1 MFCGYNSVHSTIDS
15 QNSDI
20 KGCSSKS
27 VHKYCPES
35 ITQLTQLSVLKII
48 QPDCKIINWQYSTIT
63 AWQVQM
69 VQVLHDGVYHKI
81 ESYHQQKK
89 TWDTLP
95 SRLS

>member
-48 QPDCKIINWQYSTIT
+48 QPDCKIIKL
-63 AWQVQM
+63 A
-69 VQVLHDGVYHKI
+69 VLYHHGMTGTDGASV
-81 ESYHQQKK
+81 
-89 TWDTLP
+89 T
-95 SRLS
+95 